1 MRDFFEHTVYVALFL
16 LLRGRWV
23 SSEGVASGQ
32 VDACDNGSD
41 VSVTVVLTLMK
52 YRPVEHAA
60 SSRACLGSHRGET
73 TY

>member
-1 MRDFFEHTVYVALFL
+1 M
-16 LLRGRWV
+16 
-23 SSEGVASGQ
+23 SSEGVPSGQ